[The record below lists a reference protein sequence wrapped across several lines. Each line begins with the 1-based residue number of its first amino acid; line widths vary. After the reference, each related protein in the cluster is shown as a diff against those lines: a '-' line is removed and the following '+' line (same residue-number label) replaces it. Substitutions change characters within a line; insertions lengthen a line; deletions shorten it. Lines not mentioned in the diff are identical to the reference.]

1 MLSATGAVLAVV
13 TVIGTALSGAGV
25 WWADP
30 VAALGV
36 AVGALGV
43 AFILAR
49 EEARE

>member
-13 TVIGTALSGAGV
+13 TVIGTALSGLGV

-30 VAALGV
+30 VAALRV

-43 AFILAR
+43 AVILAR
-49 EEARE
+49 E